1 MMRYGGGGWACAMHD
16 SSPAAGG
23 QPPQVL
29 VVDDDANLRRLV
41 HDNLVL
47 EGMAVRAAAD
57 VPAARAAIAEA
68 TPDLIVL
75 DVMLPG
81 ASGFD
86 LCRELSANPALR
98 DVPVLFLSARVETE
112 DKITGL
118 GLGAV

>member
-1 MMRYGGGGWACAMHD
+1 MND
-16 SSPAAGG
+16 TPPAHPLAS
-23 QPPQVL
+23 QVL
-29 VVDDDANLRRLV
+29 VVDDDTNLRRLV

-68 TPDLIVL
+68 APDLIVL

-86 LCRELSANPALR
+86 LCRELSADPLLR
-98 DVPVLFLSARVETE
+98 DVPVLFLSARVENE
-112 DKITGL
+112 DKI
-118 GLGAV
+118 